1 MIGAAKMRKGET
13 MKALLM
19 LVGIVV
25 LAAGLFFM
33 GQGAGLIRRPAESF
47 MISATQWIYYGGGIA
62 VAGILLIVIAR
73 LSRIGRIQ

>member
-1 MIGAAKMRKGET
+1 MT
-13 MKALLM
+13 ALLTII
-19 LVGIVV
+19 GIII

>member
-33 GQGAGLIRRPAESF
+33 GQGAGLIRWPAESF
-47 MISATQWIYYGGGIA
+47 MISATRWVYHGGGIA
-62 VAGILLIVIAR
+62 VVGILLIVIAR
-73 LSRIGRIQ
+73 R

>member
-1 MIGAAKMRKGET
+1 
-13 MKALLM
+13 MKALLT
-19 LVGIVV
+19 LIGIVI

-33 GQGAGLIRRPAESF
+33 GKGSGLIRWPAESF
-47 MISATQWIYYGGGIA
+47 MISATTWVYYGGGIA

>member
-1 MIGAAKMRKGET
+1 
-13 MKALLM
+13 MKALLT
-19 LVGIVV
+19 LIGIVI

-33 GQGAGLIRRPAESF
+33 GQGSGLIRWPAESF
-47 MISATQWIYYGGGIA
+47 MISATTWVYYGGGIA

>member
-1 MIGAAKMRKGET
+1 MIGAAKTRKGET

-33 GQGAGLIRRPAESF
+33 GQGSGLIRWPAKAS
-47 MISATQWIYYGGGIA
+47 
-62 VAGILLIVIAR
+62 
-73 LSRIGRIQ
+73 